1 MVSSLPDTT
10 PAIRATQIWIERMPT
25 RIPFLEHFDD
35 FPSHLAIL
43 NDAPHFEDVY
53 AISLHI
59 DAAYMRGMFPW
70 YGEGQPV
77 IWHSPDPRM
86 VLPTANFKCAAS
98 LKKRLKQWARQAHS
112 PMRVT
117 LNRDFAGVISACANM
132 ARTDQD
138 GTWITDELRA
148 AYTELHRRELAI
160 SVEVWRDDMLV
171 AGLYGVLIGK
181 MFFGESMFTTLT
193 DGSKV
198 ALACWVDYLKAQGG
212 TLIDCQQVTQHL
224 KSLGG
229 APIDR
234 ERFFIESARL
244 MQQSPID
251 WTTMASIENLL
262 DAHQK

>member
-1 MVSSLPDTT
+1 
-10 PAIRATQIWIERMPT
+10 MPT

-53 AISLHI
+53 AISLQI
-59 DAAYMRGMFPW
+59 DADWVQAAYMRGLFPW
-70 YGEGQPV
+70 YADGQPV

-86 VLPTANFKCAAS
+86 VLPTADFKCAAS
-98 LKKRLKQWARQAHS
+98 LKKRLKQWARQTHT

-117 LNRDFAGVISACANM
+117 LNRDFPAVIKACAHT
-132 ARTDQD
+132 ARADQD
-138 GTWITDELRA
+138 GTWITDDLRA
-148 AYTELHRRELAI
+148 AYTELHRRELAL
-160 SVEVWRDDMLV
+160 SVEVWRDDELV

-181 MFFGESMFTTLT
+181 MFFGESMFTTVT

-198 ALACWVDYLKAQGG
+198 ALACWVSYLKAQGG

-224 KSLGG
+224 TRLGG
-229 APIDR
+229 GPIDR

-244 MQQSPID
+244 MQQAPID
-251 WTTMASIENLL
+251 WTTMSNTENLL

>member
-1 MVSSLPDTT
+1 
-10 PAIRATQIWIERMPT
+10 MPT

-53 AISLHI
+53 AISLQI
-59 DAAYMRGMFPW
+59 DADWVQAAYMRGLFPW
-70 YGEGQPV
+70 YADGQPV

-86 VLPTANFKCAAS
+86 VLPTADFKCAAS
-98 LKKRLKQWARQAHS
+98 LKKRLKQWARQTHS

-117 LNRDFAGVISACANM
+117 LNRDFAAVIKACAHT
-132 ARTDQD
+132 ARADQD
-138 GTWITDELRA
+138 GTWITDDLRA
-148 AYTELHRRELAI
+148 AYTELHRRELAL
-160 SVEVWRDDMLV
+160 SVEVWRDDELV

-181 MFFGESMFTTLT
+181 MFFGESMFTTVT

-224 KSLGG
+224 TRLGG
-229 APIDR
+229 GPIDR

-244 MQQSPID
+244 MQQAPID
-251 WTTMASIENLL
+251 WTTMSNTENLL